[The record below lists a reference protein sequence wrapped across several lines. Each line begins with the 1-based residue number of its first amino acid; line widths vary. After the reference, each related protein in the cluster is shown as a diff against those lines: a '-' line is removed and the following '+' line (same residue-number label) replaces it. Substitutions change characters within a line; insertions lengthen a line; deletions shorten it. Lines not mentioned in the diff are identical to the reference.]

1 MQSSQCLFLSQVP
14 TSYPISCFCLH
25 QSNSMSIH
33 HISNA
38 MIMPSVEDTDNF
50 AMLVME
56 HTVEPLQNIIFY
68 IFLYKKMNSSC
79 YSIKD

>member
-1 MQSSQCLFLSQVP
+1 
-14 TSYPISCFCLH
+14 
-25 QSNSMSIH
+25 
-33 HISNA
+33 
-38 MIMPSVEDTDNF
+38 MIMPSVENTDIF

-79 YSIKD
+79 YSIKDWILDIIKKN